1 MRLGQHERKSN
12 RKQRIPYKKPKRRLI
27 FRHLCSRKKLIQG
40 VVFSRTS
47 KICYNQDCIICQIV
61 QNFTAANICFFG
73 LNRSLSTTIH
83 SIKKY
88 LLNPLEEKGCNISI
102 FGAFCRVNE
111 YSNTR
116 SGEAAVAP
124 ENNEQS
130 LINFNEVQYVNQEAF
145 EDLVRWD
152 LAFRYG
158 DYYGQINTPEDSR
171 NLNSTTKNIFR
182 SLFALKTSFNLIP
195 ANLQDRPTI
204 FVRPDLKILSS
215 LDFNTYSS
223 LIFKQK
229 IQRKYGHTDGIA
241 LVPNWHSWNGLNDRF
256 AICTPGNASKS
267 YANRYDH
274 LIPYIELSKH
284 PLHPETFLYQ
294 IMHACRVE
302 VLAVISTK
310 MARIRANGIPHP
322 EDFSQGEG
330 VGRFNY
336 FNYK

>member
-1 MRLGQHERKSN
+1 M
-12 RKQRIPYKKPKRRLI
+12 
-27 FRHLCSRKKLIQG
+27 
-40 VVFSRTS
+40 
-47 KICYNQDCIICQIV
+47 
-61 QNFTAANICFFG
+61 
-73 LNRSLSTTIH
+73 
-83 SIKKY
+83 
-88 LLNPLEEKGCNISI
+88 
-102 FGAFCRVNE
+102 
-111 YSNTR
+111 

-158 DYYGQINTPEDSR
+158 DHYGQINTPEDSR

-274 LIPYIELSKH
+274 LIPYIEFSKH
-284 PLHPETFLYQ
+284 ALHPETFLYQ

-322 EDFSQGEG
+322 EDFSQGMHSYDLQKETRDALIAVEKKADKHTQEAINSLKELRKQLEAKQAELQKVAG
-330 VGRFNY
+330 ERDVLAKEKAVAQQEVEELKRQLEARGGDL
-336 FNYK
+336 